1 MLVLEKKLDVLK
13 RRLIYLS
20 DIKGEIFGERIQ
32 TLENWLNNISER
44 IYELSEEEVAEQ
56 LEKIATQISFYEK
69 EAEQKLTPLDYV
81 RIVRHPFR
89 MTLKDILENV
99 YDDYV
104 ELGGEEEYNIDP
116 AVIAARATITRR
128 IGKRVYTHQVM
139 VIGHEKGHGE
149 EFRNG
154 GSAKPWGNEKALR
167 FMQVAETEGIPIHT
181 YIFTPGAYPI
191 EDYPGAAQQIARN
204 LYAMAGL
211 RVPIISF
218 ISEGGSGGA
227 EAIGLAD

>member
-104 ELGGEEEYNIDP
+104 ELGGEEEYNI
-116 AVIAARATITRR
+116 T
-128 IGKRVYTHQVM
+128 
-139 VIGHEKGHGE
+139 
-149 EFRNG
+149 
-154 GSAKPWGNEKALR
+154 L
-167 FMQVAETEGIPIHT
+167 
-181 YIFTPGAYPI
+181 
-191 EDYPGAAQQIARN
+191 
-204 LYAMAGL
+204 L
-211 RVPIISF
+211 
-218 ISEGGSGGA
+218 
-227 EAIGLAD
+227 